1 MALDRTLTATRMG
14 LLDQVRRPFLIVMLL
29 VVPVIF
35 VTWGAYATPETPK
48 SLTLPDGSKVMTD
61 MRALMTVVDVPIAV
75 AFLAGL
81 VGVFVVNSALE
92 SDRRLVVAG
101 FKPGEAV
108 TPRLIVLAVAT
119 VVITAV
125 SIAAMAIAF
134 TPKSWGPFIVGTL
147 IAGLVYGAI
156 GALSGA
162 VLGRLGAVYF
172 MFFLPN
178 IDIGIAQD
186 PIFFDGDPQ
195 GWATFLPGYGPTRMI
210 VEASYTGDFDPSGAG
225 IPALAWLIVV
235 WLAVV
240 VLLRRA
246 VKPKR

>member
-1 MALDRTLTATRMG
+1 MAYGRTLTVTRMD

-29 VVPVIF
+29 VVPVLFIL
-35 VTWGAYATPETPK
+35 WGAYATPETPK
-48 SLTLPDGSKVMTD
+48 PLTLPDGTRVMTD
-61 MRALMTVVDVPIAV
+61 MRALMTVIDVPIAV

-81 VGVFVVNSALE
+81 VGVFVVNAAIE

-101 FKPGEAV
+101 YSPGEAV
-108 TPRLIVLAVAT
+108 VPRLTVLAVAT
-119 VVITAV
+119 LVIATVSLVV
-125 SIAAMAIAF
+125 MAFTF

-147 IAGLVYGAI
+147 LAGLIYAAL

-162 VLGRLGAVYF
+162 VLGRLGAVYV

-186 PIFFDGDPQ
+186 PIFFNGDPQ
-195 GWATFLPGYGPTRMI
+195 AWATVLPGYGPTRMI

-225 IPALAWLIVV
+225 LPALAWLVV
-235 WLAVV
+235 LWVAV
-240 VLLRRA
+240 VLLLRRVVA
-246 VKPKR
+246 PHR